1 MKAAFIKAKT
11 DIMKKL
17 ILILLLFAG
26 ITVKAQ
32 HNPNDQIT
40 STNWDVIGG
49 VGFKIVKD
57 TEMYAVYK
65 PDIKK
70 YANKPFELEGYMV
83 PIKDGMKQTKF
94 MLSTLP
100 INQCYFCGKNGV
112 PVMVM
117 VELAEPM
124 KFTYQ
129 TITIKGMLRL
139 STANAMDVP
148 PISLINAQSN

>member
-1 MKAAFIKAKT
+1 
-11 DIMKKL
+11 
-17 ILILLLFAG
+17 
-26 ITVKAQ
+26 
-32 HNPNDQIT
+32 
-40 STNWDVIGG
+40 VIGG
-49 VGFKIVKD
+49 VEFKIVKD

-65 PDIKK
+65 PEIKQ
-70 YANKPFELEGYMV
+70 YANKTFELEGYMV

-139 STANAMDVP
+139 STANAMDIP
-148 PISLINAQSN
+148 PISLINAQPKSL